1 MKKILVLTL
10 IMAAGLAMGGTSS
23 ATPIISEIGLNWIG
37 GAAIGG
43 GIGTTVATNAHPLW
57 QQNNPF
63 GSAAVWISYA
73 DTGYGGSVVAPPN
86 GSATNLDG
94 TQVIMT
100 VMKSFAAGSGD
111 SLHLT
116 VWADDTARVLI
127 DGVQV
132 FGPPNFTQNICANG
146 QIGCTPE
153 NGGVIDYV
161 FQSGGEHTLA
171 FDVFQVGSGL
181 NTLNDPFGLLFA
193 GELNSTVVPAGPNP
207 VPEPSTWLMLGSG
220 LTGLILWK
228 KFTAQRL
235 VAYQLDPSA
244 CCPSVRPETVRF

>member
-1 MKKILVLTL
+1 MKKILILML
-10 IMAAGLAMGGTSS
+10 ILAVGFGMAGEAS
-23 ATPIISEIGLNWIG
+23 ATPINSEIGLQWIG

-43 GIGTTVATNAHPLW
+43 GTGTTVAITAHPAW
-57 QQNNPF
+57 QVNNPF

-73 DTGYGGSVVAPPN
+73 DTGYGGSVLAPPN

-100 VMKSFAAGSGD
+100 VMKSFFAGTGD

-132 FGPPNFTQNICANG
+132 FGANFTQNICADG
-146 QIGCTPE
+146 RIGCTPN

-161 FQSGGEHTLA
+161 FQAGGQHTLA
-171 FDVFQVGSGL
+171 FDTFQVGSGTSTW
-181 NTLNDPFGLLFA
+181 NNPFGLLFA
-193 GELNSTVVPAGPNP
+193 GELTDPPGDP
-207 VPEPSTWLMLGSG
+207 VPEPSTWLLLASG
-220 LTGLILWK
+220 VAGMILWRK
-228 KFTAQRL
+228 RTA
-235 VAYQLDPSA
+235 
-244 CCPSVRPETVRF
+244 